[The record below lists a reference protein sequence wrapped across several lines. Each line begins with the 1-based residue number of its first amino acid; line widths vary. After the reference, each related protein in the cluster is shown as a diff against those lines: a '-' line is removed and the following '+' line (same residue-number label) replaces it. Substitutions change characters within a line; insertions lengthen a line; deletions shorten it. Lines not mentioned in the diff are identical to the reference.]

1 VLVKF
6 AGARFISSGFTE
18 QTLTLQTAKYVDHLV
33 GRVDTHLD
41 QVPDSLRRVK
51 SFGDGVWCFEADF
64 EEAK

>member
-1 VLVKF
+1 VKF

-41 QVPDSLRRVK
+41 QVPDSLGRVEGF
-51 SFGDGVWCFEADF
+51 SYGVGGFKADF
-64 EEAK
+64 EEAKK